1 MSRAPNCIDSQWT
14 GLPLAGFAVLLV
26 ATGGE
31 NTGRRKPEIHA
42 TTFGGEGVLLGK
54 PVGRSDEVSLLPSIF
69 LENPAVGDAV
79 HSPLHMTGMSNTY
92 EATIQAQL
100 VAANGHRCRPQRY
113 GNGGHGT
120 WGTFD
125 ARFPYTTATSGT
137 GKVLVFEISP
147 KGGTR
152 INEVDVPLTVAL

>member
-31 NTGRRKPEIHA
+31 NTGRRNPEIHA

-69 LENPAVGDAV
+69 LENPAVGDSV

-100 VAANGHRCRPQRY
+100 VAANGHTVVD
-113 GNGGHGT
+113 HSVTAMAGT
-120 WGTFD
+120 APGVPSTPASRTRRRRVGR
-125 ARFPYTTATSGT
+125 ARSWCSRSHRRAERASTRWTS
-137 GKVLVFEISP
+137 P
-147 KGGTR
+147 
-152 INEVDVPLTVAL
+152 